1 MRLLLDTHVFL
12 WWIAD
17 DSALKAP
24 ARKAIGDKGN
34 DCLVSIVSLWEIA
47 IKKSL
52 GKLEAPE
59 PLASFF
65 AEELAA
71 NDLVLLDLEI
81 AHVAKVASLPFH
93 HRDPFDRL
101 LAAQAIEANLK
112 IVTSDPIFRDYGL
125 EVI

>member
-1 MRLLLDTHVFL
+1 MKLLLDTHVFL

-17 DSALKAP
+17 DPALKRA
-24 ARKAIGDKGN
+24 ARKAIGSKDN
-34 DCLVSIVSLWEIA
+34 ECLVSIVSLWEIA

-71 NDLVLLDLEI
+71 NEFGLLNLEI
-81 AHVAKVASLPFH
+81 AHVARVASLPFH

-101 LAAQAIEANLK
+101 LAAQAIEASLEF
-112 IVTSDPIFRDYGL
+112 ISSDPVFRKYG
-125 EVI
+125 VKVM